1 MGRRRP
7 ASAIRPAGSASVTVW
22 VARGVVLAA
31 VALAVVFVLLY
42 RGSFEQW
49 ARLGY
54 PAVFFICLVT
64 NLAVLVPLPG
74 FGITVIAGSVLNPWI
89 VGLVAGLG
97 QTIGDLNS
105 YLAGST
111 SKVVL
116 DDLPYHDRVFGW
128 MRRRG
133 ALTIFALAS
142 LPNPFLSAA
151 IVVAGAT
158 EMPLPVFIAVTLAG
172 KVIKSTVA
180 ALAGYYGIAF
190 LRSVFG
196 G

>member
-1 MGRRRP
+1 MLQRRP
-7 ASAIRPAGSASVTVW
+7 ANLKLWA
-22 VARGVVLAA
+22 ARGLVLAA
-31 VALAVVFVLLY
+31 VAAAVAFVLLY

-49 ARLGY
+49 AHFGY

-64 NLAVLVPLPG
+64 NLAVLIPLPG
-74 FGITVIAGSVLNPWI
+74 FGITVIAGSLFNPWI
-89 VGLVAGLG
+89 VGLVAGAG

-111 SKVVL
+111 SKVML
-116 DDLPYHDRVFGW
+116 DDLPHRERVFGW

-133 ALTIFALAS
+133 ALTVFVLAS

-158 EMPLPVFIAVTLAG
+158 GMRLPVFIAVTLAG

-180 ALAGYYGIAF
+180 AFVGYYGIAV
-190 LRSVFG
+190 LRGLFG